1 MGEIMD
7 EYISDAKKRRNKKSF
22 NFNNKSLK
30 SFISKFLLAIIF
42 FLCSI
47 IFTNINDKNLL
58 LYKEYVLTESLPFTK
73 IKGWYE
79 ELFGE
84 VLPKDDNNKMVIKGH
99 LVYKNIENYKDGEV
113 LTLTTNTLINS
124 LQSGIV
130 VYCGEKD
137 DYKNTVIIQGI
148 DGVDIWYGNLTN
160 VSVKLYDYVEKD
172 KLIGETN
179 SDLLYLVIKKDNN
192 FLKYEDYQAGL

>member
-1 MGEIMD
+1 MD

-22 NFNNKSLK
+22 NVNKK
-30 SFISKFLLAIIF
+30 SIKNFISKFLLAIIF
-42 FLCSI
+42 FLSSI

-192 FLKYEDYQAGL
+192 FLKYEDYQTGL

>member
-1 MGEIMD
+1 MD

-22 NFNNKSLK
+22 NVNKK
-30 SFISKFLLAIIF
+30 SIKNFISKFLLAIIF
-42 FLCSI
+42 FLSSI

>member
-1 MGEIMD
+1 MD
-7 EYISDAKKRRNKKSF
+7 EYIIDAKKRRNKKSF
-22 NFNNKSLK
+22 NVNKK
-30 SFISKFLLAIIF
+30 SIKNFISKFLLAIIF
-42 FLCSI
+42 FLSSI

-113 LTLTTNTLINS
+113 LTLTTKTLINS

-137 DYKNTVIIQGI
+137 DYKNTVIIQGV

-172 KLIGETN
+172 KLIGQTN

>member
-1 MGEIMD
+1 MD
-7 EYISDAKKRRNKKSF
+7 EYIIDAKKRRNKKSF
-22 NFNNKSLK
+22 NVNKK
-30 SFISKFLLAIIF
+30 SIKNFISKFLLAIIF
-42 FLCSI
+42 FLSSI

-58 LYKEYVLTESLPFTK
+58 LYKEYVLTESLPFAK

-137 DYKNTVIIQGI
+137 DYKNTVIIQGV

-192 FLKYEDYQAGL
+192 FLKYEDYQTGL

>member
-1 MGEIMD
+1 MD

-22 NFNNKSLK
+22 NVNKKSIK
-30 SFISKFLLAIIF
+30 SFISEFLLAIIF
-42 FLCSI
+42 FLSSI

-192 FLKYEDYQAGL
+192 FLKYEDYQTGL

>member
-1 MGEIMD
+1 MD
-7 EYISDAKKRRNKKSF
+7 EYIIDAKKRRNKKSF
-22 NFNNKSLK
+22 NVNKK
-30 SFISKFLLAIIF
+30 SIKNFISKFLLAIIF
-42 FLCSI
+42 FLSSI

-137 DYKNTVIIQGI
+137 DYKNTVIIQGV

-192 FLKYEDYQAGL
+192 FLKYEDYQTGL

>member
-1 MGEIMD
+1 MD
-7 EYISDAKKRRNKKSF
+7 EYIIDAKKRRNKKSF
-22 NFNNKSLK
+22 NVNKK
-30 SFISKFLLAIIF
+30 SIKNFISKFLLAIIF
-42 FLCSI
+42 FLSSI

-160 VSVKLYDYVEKD
+160 VSVKLYDYIEKD

-192 FLKYEDYQAGL
+192 FLKYEDYQTGL

>member
-1 MGEIMD
+1 MD

-22 NFNNKSLK
+22 NVNKKSIK

-42 FLCSI
+42 FLSSI

-172 KLIGETN
+172 KLIG
-179 SDLLYLVIKKDNN
+179 SY
-192 FLKYEDYQAGL
+192 

>member
-1 MGEIMD
+1 MD

-22 NFNNKSLK
+22 NVNKKSIK
-30 SFISKFLLAIIF
+30 SFISKFYFAIIF
-42 FLCSI
+42 FLSSI
-47 IFTNINDKNLL
+47 IYTNINDKNLL

>member
-1 MGEIMD
+1 MD
-7 EYISDAKKRRNKKSF
+7 EYIIDAKKRRNKKSF
-22 NFNNKSLK
+22 NVNKK
-30 SFISKFLLAIIF
+30 SIKNFISKFLLAIIF
-42 FLCSI
+42 FLSSI
-47 IFTNINDKNLL
+47 IFININDKNLL

-192 FLKYEDYQAGL
+192 FLKYEDYQTGL

>member
-1 MGEIMD
+1 MD
-7 EYISDAKKRRNKKSF
+7 EYIIDAKKRRNKKSF
-22 NFNNKSLK
+22 NVNKK
-30 SFISKFLLAIIF
+30 SIKNFISKFLLAIIF
-42 FLCSI
+42 FLSSI

-113 LTLTTNTLINS
+113 LTLTTKTLINS

-137 DYKNTVIIQGI
+137 DYKNTVIIQGV

-192 FLKYEDYQAGL
+192 FLKYEDYQTGL

>member
-1 MGEIMD
+1 MD
-7 EYISDAKKRRNKKSF
+7 EYIIDAKKRRNKKSF
-22 NFNNKSLK
+22 NVNKKSIK

-42 FLCSI
+42 FLSSI

-179 SDLLYLVIKKDNN
+179 SDLLY
-192 FLKYEDYQAGL
+192 

>member
-42 FLCSI
+42 FLSSI

-58 LYKEYVLTESLPFTK
+58 LYKEYVLTESIPFTK

-124 LQSGIV
+124 FQSGIV

-137 DYKNTVIIQGI
+137 DFGNTVIIQGV

-179 SDLLYLVIKKDNN
+179 NDLLYLVIKKDNN
-192 FLKYEDYQAGL
+192 YLKYEDYQAGL

>member
-1 MGEIMD
+1 MD

-22 NFNNKSLK
+22 NVNKKSIK
-30 SFISKFLLAIIF
+30 SFISEFLLAIIF
-42 FLCSI
+42 FLSSI

-179 SDLLYLVIKKDNN
+179 SDLLYLDIKKDNN
-192 FLKYEDYQAGL
+192 FLKYEDYQTGL

>member
-1 MGEIMD
+1 MD

-22 NFNNKSLK
+22 NVNKKSIK

-42 FLCSI
+42 FLSSI

-179 SDLLYLVIKKDNN
+179 SDLL
-192 FLKYEDYQAGL
+192 

>member
-1 MGEIMD
+1 MD

-22 NFNNKSLK
+22 NVNKK
-30 SFISKFLLAIIF
+30 SIKNFISKFLLAIIF
-42 FLCSI
+42 FLSSI

-84 VLPKDDNNKMVIKGH
+84 VLPKDDSNKMVIKGH

>member
-1 MGEIMD
+1 MD
-7 EYISDAKKRRNKKSF
+7 EYIIDAKKRRNKRSF
-22 NFNNKSLK
+22 NVNKK
-30 SFISKFLLAIIF
+30 SIKNFISKFLLAIIF
-42 FLCSI
+42 FLSSI

-192 FLKYEDYQAGL
+192 FLKYEDYQTGL

>member
-1 MGEIMD
+1 MD
-7 EYISDAKKRRNKKSF
+7 EYIIDAKKRRNKKSF
-22 NFNNKSLK
+22 NVNKK
-30 SFISKFLLAIIF
+30 SIKNFISKFLLAIIF
-42 FLCSI
+42 FLSSI

-137 DYKNTVIIQGI
+137 DYGNTVIIQGV

-192 FLKYEDYQAGL
+192 YLKYEDYQAGL

>member
-1 MGEIMD
+1 MD

-22 NFNNKSLK
+22 NVNKKSIK

-42 FLCSI
+42 FLSSI

-148 DGVDIWYGNLTN
+148 GWGR
-160 VSVKLYDYVEKD
+160 
-172 KLIGETN
+172 
-179 SDLLYLVIKKDNN
+179 YLVWKFN
-192 FLKYEDYQAGL
+192 

>member
-1 MGEIMD
+1 MD

-22 NFNNKSLK
+22 NVNKKSIK
-30 SFISKFLLAIIF
+30 SFISEFLLAIIF
-42 FLCSI
+42 FLSSI

>member
-1 MGEIMD
+1 MD
-7 EYISDAKKRRNKKSF
+7 EYIIDAKKRRNKKSF
-22 NFNNKSLK
+22 NVNKK
-30 SFISKFLLAIIF
+30 SIKNFISKFLLAIIF
-42 FLCSI
+42 FLSSI

-192 FLKYEDYQAGL
+192 FLKYEDYQTGL